1 MTSEQQLENL
11 GYKKVFSDGG
21 KIVYES
27 NKRFTLSTIV
37 IFTNKKCF
45 YVEDELGL
53 ARVITMP
60 ELKAIIDIFKE
71 LGVDFND

>member
-1 MTSEQQLENL
+1 MNKDITLENL

-37 IFTNKKCF
+37 IFTSKKCF

-60 ELKAIIDIFKE
+60 ELKAIINILKK

>member
-1 MTSEQQLENL
+1 MNKDITLENL
-11 GYKKVFSDGG
+11 GYKKVFSDVG

-27 NKRFTLSTIV
+27 NKRFTLSTIA

-60 ELKAIIDIFKE
+60 ELKAIINIFKE